1 MKLGDY
7 LKSINHSKKS
17 MRELGDD
24 FDSIK
29 KGYAPFVVNR
39 CLSFFPDTIMQA
51 NNMNVNH
58 HLEKEMQYEYL
69 RHSIRKRNRFS
80 PWLKKNKPENLDAI
94 KEYFG
99 YSDKKAMEAL
109 LVLKE
114 EEVEQIVKEISK
126 GGRA

>member
-24 FDSIK
+24 FQSVK
-29 KGYAPFVVNR
+29 KGYAPFVINR
-39 CLSFFPDTIMQA
+39 CLSFFPDTLMQA

-58 HLEKEMQYEYL
+58 HLDKEMQYEYL
-69 RHSIRKRNRFS
+69 RHAVRKRNRFS

-99 YSDKKAMEAL
+99 YSDQKAVEAL
-109 LVLKE
+109 QVLKE
-114 EEVEQIVKEISK
+114 SDVEKIIKELSK